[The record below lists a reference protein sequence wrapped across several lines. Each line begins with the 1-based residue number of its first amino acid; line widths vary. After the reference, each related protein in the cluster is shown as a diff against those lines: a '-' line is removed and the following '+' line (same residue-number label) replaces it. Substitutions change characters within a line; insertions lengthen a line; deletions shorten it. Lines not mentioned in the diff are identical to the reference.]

1 MALSNRDRVAES
13 LGRLA
18 DGLAPFV
25 ARQLPEPVSAQ
36 DPATLLRAITEHDEF
51 RAALSGTEIGFAHE
65 LLDVATR
72 LSDSSLAFSEPD
84 TQRALDTTERLL
96 RAAGAAQEAEAV
108 QESLTEFLRLAADRR
123 SRKVDRASVILPGM
137 EGLGLKPWRQVIR
150 PHKDIV
156 DGNFNASQFA
166 ANLYN
171 VVNGKATLRV
181 PGCGRVLPPHLP
193 DRRTAGPAHRGRPAC
208 RRRHERLASDQ
219 PTDELRRRQDA
230 LDARAVPHLLGD
242 TGDAVLP
249 RASRT
254 SPTVPTCTSSARGC
268 TGW

>member
-25 ARQLPEPVSAQ
+25 ARLA
-36 DPATLLRAITEHDEF
+36 AGLRRRAGSRRPCCGRLRSDEEF
-51 RAALSGTEIGFAHE
+51 RDGAVRDGDRFRARVARCRRPGSATAAWRSASPTPSAPSTQPSGCCARRG
-65 LLDVATR
+65 R
-72 LSDSSLAFSEPD
+72 RRKPRRS
-84 TQRALDTTERLL
+84 
-96 RAAGAAQEAEAV
+96 

-150 PHKDIV
+150 PHRDIV

-181 PGCGRVLPPHLP
+181 PGSGRVLPPHLP
-193 DRRTAGPAHRGRPAC
+193 DRRTAGPARARP
-208 RRRHERLASDQ
+208 SG
-219 PTDELRRRQDA
+219 
-230 LDARAVPHLLGD
+230 V
-242 TGDAVLP
+242 
-249 RASRT
+249 
-254 SPTVPTCTSSARGC
+254 SPET
-268 TGW
+268 